1 MKIRPITNAV
11 SLAANSSVFGATSV
25 LVVNTGTTDRTI
37 TVANTQSAASGGGQ
51 YGIPAGNSSQATI
64 TLVGV
69 KGATMIVNKKSSDV
83 ISGGSAE
90 VKGTG
95 IAQSGE

>member
-11 SLAANSSVFGATSV
+11 SLAANSNVFGATAV
-25 LVVNTGTTDRTI
+25 LVVNTGTTDRTLTI
-37 TVANTQSAASGGGQ
+37 ANTQSAASGGGQ
-51 YGIPAGNSSQATI
+51 YGIPAGNASQATI

-69 KGATMIVNKKSSDV
+69 KGTSMIINKKPTDV
-83 ISGGSAE
+83 IDGGHVE

-95 IAQSGE
+95 IAYSGE

>member
-11 SLAANSSVFGATSV
+11 SIATASAMDGATAV

-37 TVANTQSAASGGGQ
+37 TVANTVSAASGGGQ
-51 YGIPAGNSSQATI
+51 YGIPAGSASQASI

-69 KGATMIVNKKSSDV
+69 KGTTMIVNKKPTDT
-83 ISGGSAE
+83 INGGHGE
-90 VKGTG
+90 VKATG
-95 IAQSGE
+95 VALSGE